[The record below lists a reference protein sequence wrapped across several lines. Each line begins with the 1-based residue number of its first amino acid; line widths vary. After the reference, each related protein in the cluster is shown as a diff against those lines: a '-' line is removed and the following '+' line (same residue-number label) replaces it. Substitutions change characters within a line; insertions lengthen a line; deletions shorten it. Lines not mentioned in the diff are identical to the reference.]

1 MKHNL
6 HNQSIR
12 ATIQLKTKF
21 LIRLKSVSLPLVICI
36 VVACGGQGSS
46 ENTATKLLPQ
56 VDSQTKT
63 EASAQ
68 KTESSS
74 LLASLAREY
83 PNGQLPAERAAEAAK
98 SLSQNPSVFKNSAAI
113 TSQSSVSSQN
123 IQAQAF
129 TEVDFKPV
137 YRIQNTTLSGSY
149 FFTIYE
155 AEKTAALA
163 ANPNWKL
170 EGPAFYTL
178 PAAST
183 DLSPVYRFRNKVNGS
198 YLYTAYES
206 EKTDI
211 QTNYGATYELEG
223 VAWRAQQTVA
233 PGYTALYRFR
243 NLTNGTYLNT
253 SYESE
258 KDAIVRDYPLIFK
271 LEGIAYYVRNDNT
284 TPLPDPELN
293 LACSAQL
300 PKKTLATL
308 PASYSA
314 KLLDSS
320 FDASS
325 SVFLTNTGYVA
336 WRGITRS
343 SMTDVT
349 AYLKLYNNSTNTVFS
364 KLINSIGPLIFT
376 ESVVSLND
384 AGVLLYRTGSMD
396 QQLELSTLPFAKLW
410 DGVSTTD
417 SVVKAPQTI
426 NHRAGRHTF
435 LDSYPTAQLRK
446 WLNLETVSY
455 LDGNVLV
462 KTSDTTFAGPSPL
475 GTNRCGITV
484 DPWKSQSANTEDGL
498 FFLRGYT
505 KLNRFGLLFSV
516 VDAAYPRYHI
526 NGLNDA
532 GSIFGSLSDVPKT
545 FPMLGF
551 IRTTTSHNYYPNS
564 EVVDVN
570 DANTGIGYLAAV
582 YTLVATGAT
591 FKTIYP
597 AEGQIMVKDGVQNL
611 KSVVPTLAGSVDV
624 LVPKAINNSGQI
636 VVQTCTP
643 DGYGGC
649 VRPNKLYLLTP
660 Q

>member
-223 VAWRAQQTVA
+223 VAWRAQQTEA

-284 TPLPDPELN
+284 TPLPDPELI
-293 LACSAQL
+293 LACSPQL

-308 PASYSA
+308 PTSYSA
-314 KLLDSS
+314 KLLETNVTE
-320 FDASS
+320 AK
-325 SVFLTNTGYVA
+325 VFLTNTGFVS
-336 WRGITRS
+336 WGS
-343 SMTDVT
+343 SGVPNMNGTYQS
-349 AYLKLYNNSTNTVFS
+349 YLKLYNNSTNTTFV
-364 KLINSIGPLIFT
+364 KLTNSSGPLINRDIA
-376 ESVVSLND
+376 VSLND
-384 AGVLLYRTGSMD
+384 AGIVLHGDRPAD
-396 QQLELSTLPFAKLW
+396 QQDELSTLPFAKLW
-410 DGVSTTD
+410 DGISTID
-417 SVVKAPQTI
+417 SVVKVPQQI

-435 LDSYPTAQLRK
+435 LDSYPTTQLRK

-484 DPWKSQSANTEDGL
+484 DPWKSQSANTADGL

>member
-1 MKHNL
+1 MRSK
-6 HNQSIR
+6 SIMV
-12 ATIQLKTKF
+12 L
-21 LIRLKSVSLPLVICI
+21 LLICI
-36 VVACGGQGSS
+36 LAACSGQGTSS
-46 ENTATKLLPQ
+46 TGSAELSTQSN
-56 VDSQTKT
+56 SQT
-63 EASAQ
+63 Q
-68 KTESSS
+68 KTENTS

-83 PNGQLPAERAAEAAK
+83 PNGQLPAERVAQAAQA
-98 SLSQNPSVFKNSAAI
+98 LSQNPSVYKNPVAAASQAKVSAQNL
-113 TSQSSVSSQN
+113 QS
-123 IQAQAF
+123 QAF
-129 TEVDFKPV
+129 TAADFKPV
-137 YRIQNTTLSGSY
+137 YRIQNTTLPGSY

-155 AEKTAALA
+155 TEKTAALA
-163 ANPNWKL
+163 ANPNWNL

-211 QTNYGATYELEG
+211 QTNYGTIYELEG
-223 VAWRAQQTVA
+223 VAWRAQQTEA
-233 PGYTALYRFR
+233 PGFTALYRFR

-308 PASYSA
+308 PTSYSA
-314 KLLDSS
+314 KLLDGS
-320 FDASS
+320 FDELIP
-325 SVFLTNTGYVA
+325 VYLTNTGFVS
-336 WRGITRS
+336 WRS
-343 SMTDVT
+343 SVFSNMNVMPQQ
-349 AYLKLYNNSTNTVFS
+349 YLKLYNNSTNTVFS
-364 KLINSIGPLIFT
+364 KLLGSSQSIILGEAVI
-376 ESVVSLND
+376 SLND
-384 AGVLLYRTGSMD
+384 AGVVLHSAFRYD
-396 QQLELSTLPFAKLW
+396 QQVELSTLPFAKLW

-435 LDSYPTAQLRK
+435 LDSYPTTQLRK
-446 WLNLETVSY
+446 WLNLETASY

-484 DPWKSQSANTEDGL
+484 DPWKSQSGNTADGL

-505 KLNRFGLLFSV
+505 KLNRLGLLFSV
-516 VDAAYPRYHI
+516 VDTAYPRYHI

-532 GSIFGSLSDVPKT
+532 GSVFGSLSDVPKT
-545 FPMLGF
+545 FPLLGF
-551 IRTTTSHNYYPNS
+551 IRTTSSHNYYPNS
-564 EVVDVN
+564 DVIDVN
-570 DANTGIGYLAAV
+570 DANTGIGYRLDTVTITQAFFTRTV
-582 YTLVATGAT
+582 
-591 FKTIYP
+591 IYP

-611 KSVVPTLAGSVDV
+611 KSVVPSLAGSPDILIPQV
-624 LVPKAINNSGQI
+624 INNSGQI
-636 VVQTCTP
+636 VVKTCSP
-643 DGYGGC
+643 DGFGAC
-649 VRPNKLYLLTP
+649 VAPQKLYLLTP